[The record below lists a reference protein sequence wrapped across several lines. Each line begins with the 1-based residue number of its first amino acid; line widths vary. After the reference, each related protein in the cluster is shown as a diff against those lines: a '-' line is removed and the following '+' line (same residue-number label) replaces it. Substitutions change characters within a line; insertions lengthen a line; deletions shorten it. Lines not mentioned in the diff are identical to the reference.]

1 MISGSYDKRDGGDYI
16 SYFAGNIAAMTTFD
30 LSDPVVA
37 FALWLLRH
45 DFKFCQ
51 FFWTFVIRAGFRN
64 TLDIDSDSMQRVFT
78 KMHRRMMMLAVAGIM
93 T

>member
-1 MISGSYDKRDGGDYI
+1 MISGSYDKRDVGNYI
-16 SYFAGNIAAMTTFD
+16 SYFAGDIAAMTTFD

-37 FALWLLRH
+37 FALWLLCH

-51 FFWTFVIRAGFRN
+51 FFRTFVIRVGFWN
-64 TLDIDSDSMQRVFT
+64 TLDIDSDSMRSFLE
-78 KMHRRMMMLAVAGIM
+78 MHRRMMMLAVVGII